1 MVGALYRCFVSF
13 FLSFFFFFL
22 SFFLSA
28 QAYRGLSSEP
38 ISFSEPPRLISP
50 RLSSRQRSRL
60 NRHGDA
66 IPGGSP
72 ALPNACS
79 PEPLLSGCRSYL
91 SGPVTFIYVAHLK
104 TTGVV
109 PKCFPVEVNQFT
121 IKINNRSI
129 EYEITKTK
137 ETKNIKYKGH
147 RS

>member
-1 MVGALYRCFVSF
+1 MVFWL
-13 FLSFFFFFL
+13 LSNKE
-22 SFFLSA
+22 
-28 QAYRGLSSEP
+28 Y
-38 ISFSEPPRLISP
+38 LIS
-50 RLSSRQRSRL
+50 R
-60 NRHGDA
+60 G
-66 IPGGSP
+66 
-72 ALPNACS
+72 
-79 PEPLLSGCRSYL
+79 
-91 SGPVTFIYVAHLK
+91 TFIYIAHLK